1 MKGTEV
7 PERTRT
13 LAQVAGTMTGV
24 RQKDNDFGAEMRKE
38 LLKEALTTGH
48 NKVYTPDSGDESEGE
63 GRARTILTAR
73 QPNSYKAVALTV
85 QAALREMAQYAIPAM
100 DAVATADAT
109 NQHANADVILP
120 GGTVLLNNVPVSH
133 LLWLGGTYLPEMRKS
148 IALLPTLD
156 PTKNWTPRLGGVYE
170 SDVVTQGSFV
180 KDTVPLVLHPG
191 NDRHPPQVTA
201 LEKQVHVGEYAS
213 TSLSGA
219 IPAERKKEL
228 LDRFDLMISLIRDAA
243 ARANHTPAVE
253 VREGEELLKFLL
265 S

>member
-48 NKVYTPDSGDESEGE
+48 NKVYTPDADDSEE
-63 GRARTILTAR
+63 GARSILTAR
-73 QPNSYKAVALTV
+73 QPNSYKAVTLTV
-85 QAALREMAQYAIPAM
+85 PAALREMTQYAIPAM

-120 GGTVLLNNVPVSH
+120 DGTVLLNNVPVSH
-133 LLWLGGTYLPEMRKS
+133 LLWLGGTYLPEVRKS

-156 PTKNWTPRLGGVYE
+156 PTKNWTLRDGGIYE

-180 KDTVPLVLHPG
+180 KDVVPLVLHPG
-191 NDRHPPQVTA
+191 NDKHPPQVQPI
-201 LEKQVHVGEYAS
+201 EKQVHVGEYAN

-219 IPAERKKEL
+219 IYASRKKEL
-228 LDRFDLMISLIRDAA
+228 LDRFDMVISAIRDAA

-265 S
+265 T